1 MLCCTLQEL
10 CHCAHVALLENKPTA
25 KEQAGRVK
33 EWGEVCLRPSPFLS
47 HSLLKRLVARNTK
60 NTSQQIIDPNKMGNR
75 NKSDSPALDRPR
87 VCRGQKRRD
96 GDEDSVG
103 RWADRAEKR
112 RRGKDGTPLP
122 AGGKVNGSF
131 LLFYGYTVLVA
142 LAPYI
147 LDCAVLY
154 FTETVSLCARS
165 SFRE

>member
-1 MLCCTLQEL
+1 
-10 CHCAHVALLENKPTA
+10 
-25 KEQAGRVK
+25 
-33 EWGEVCLRPSPFLS
+33 
-47 HSLLKRLVARNTK
+47 
-60 NTSQQIIDPNKMGNR
+60 MGNR

-131 LLFYGYTVLVA
+131 LLFYGYTVVVA
-142 LAPYI
+142 SDRACGVRLGLP
-147 LDCAVLY
+147 
-154 FTETVSLCARS
+154 VSYVTC
-165 SFRE
+165 